1 MPRAFQINCLKYLFM
16 FLKEVILH
24 SKTQL
29 IDKVMVSQVQRLVHK
44 KLDNKTV
51 VFKQVKES
59 MKKNFANLK
68 ASQQNKIKSNLIGV
82 ISRPG

>member
-1 MPRAFQINCLKYLFM
+1 M

-29 IDKVMVSQVQRLVHK
+29 IDKVLVSQVQRVFFSQVQQVKLVHK

-68 ASQQNKIKSNLIGV
+68 A
-82 ISRPG
+82 

>member
-1 MPRAFQINCLKYLFM
+1 M

-29 IDKVMVSQVQRLVHK
+29 IDKVLVSQVQRLFFSQVQQVKLVHK

>member
-1 MPRAFQINCLKYLFM
+1 MK
-16 FLKEVILH
+16 
-24 SKTQL
+24 
-29 IDKVMVSQVQRLVHK
+29 LVHK

-51 VFKQVKES
+51 VFEQVKES

-82 ISRPG
+82 ISRPGWNLHYREVEDNEI